1 MEGTL
6 RGFASGMCERAF
18 AFACAGTG
26 TCKYGPS
33 PFIHSCKRDR
43 KVMATGSLDPKST
56 RDSKEKVY
64 AGLCQSKRPITP
76 ERNCKADR
84 SEVNQKHPF
93 QTTNPRERR
102 KSCEVSRQSVS
113 VDIYPPF
120 EIHVKK
126 EQRHPNPIPRVPLTL
141 SDTKSP

>member
-43 KVMATGSLDPKST
+43 KVMATGSLGREISSCLSPVAMTGFYFPCQIPSQLEIPK
-56 RDSKEKVY
+56 
-64 AGLCQSKRPITP
+64 KRCMRVCASPNVP
-76 ERNCKADR
+76 
-84 SEVNQKHPF
+84 SHP
-93 QTTNPRERR
+93 
-102 KSCEVSRQSVS
+102 
-113 VDIYPPF
+113 
-120 EIHVKK
+120 KK
-126 EQRHPNPIPRVPLTL
+126 LQG
-141 SDTKSP
+141 